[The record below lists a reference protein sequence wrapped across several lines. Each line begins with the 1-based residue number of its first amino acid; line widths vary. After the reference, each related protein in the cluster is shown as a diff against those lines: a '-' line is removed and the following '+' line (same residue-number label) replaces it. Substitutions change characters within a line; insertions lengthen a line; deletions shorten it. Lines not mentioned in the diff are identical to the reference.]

1 MKNKNLFFLIL
12 TVLSSGLLFYLYI
25 DYQSALAQGDHG
37 RDLYAFAATLRGEV
51 PYRDYWWVYGPLMPY
66 YYGLFFKFL
75 GINIPSI
82 LLGKLFLNLLAGV
95 FFYLSLALMISPV
108 FAYLG
113 VLWFWTFQPDFFFTY
128 NHAGGIA
135 MLLAATYCL
144 FAYIKTHRTAYL
156 FAGLLSIFL
165 LGLIKFNFG
174 VMALVIFLSSV
185 FMIDRAAPIPP
196 TPAKRQFYIFALF
209 IVPPILLFIY
219 AALLYDLPN
228 YEIRE
233 CFPYLKE
240 DQQYYIPLFKGLST
254 WIKMILGNVVAS
266 WQNSL
271 FGLLVIGSMLQTFNR
286 LFSKTTDKKTKIQVI
301 LAIMVLCLFYSASLH
316 EFIRSGVLYRSYWA
330 RPFSMLLI
338 FLCIGFAIKNFPQ
351 MIKLAVGAFLVFLL
365 GQYWIAQV
373 PFVTQQKSPEQ
384 YLAHEKG
391 KVFLGNSPAW
401 IDTIL
406 KTTEYLQTHLGKDEL
421 FFALPYDP
429 IYYYLT
435 GKQSPTRQ
443 LIFFDHIHIPPE
455 QELKI
460 IAELEQ
466 KKVNYILLSNRMDSS
481 EAGLGTFGVSYGK
494 LLKEYIVNHFSQEAT
509 FGTWNQPAG
518 WAWNHGTMILKRK

>member
-1 MKNKNLFFLIL
+1 
-12 TVLSSGLLFYLYI
+12 
-25 DYQSALAQGDHG
+25 
-37 RDLYAFAATLRGEV
+37 
-51 PYRDYWWVYGPLMPY
+51 
-66 YYGLFFKFL
+66 
-75 GINIPSI
+75 
-82 LLGKLFLNLLAGV
+82 
-95 FFYLSLALMISPV
+95 
-108 FAYLG
+108 
-113 VLWFWTFQPDFFFTY
+113 
-128 NHAGGIA
+128 
-135 MLLAATYCL
+135 
-144 FAYIKTHRTAYL
+144 
-156 FAGLLSIFL
+156 
-165 LGLIKFNFG
+165 
-174 VMALVIFLSSV
+174 
-185 FMIDRAAPIPP
+185 
-196 TPAKRQFYIFALF
+196 
-209 IVPPILLFIY
+209 
-219 AALLYDLPN
+219 
-228 YEIRE
+228 
-233 CFPYLKE
+233 
-240 DQQYYIPLFKGLST
+240 
-254 WIKMILGNVVAS
+254 
-266 WQNSL
+266 
-271 FGLLVIGSMLQTFNR
+271 
-286 LFSKTTDKKTKIQVI
+286 
-301 LAIMVLCLFYSASLH
+301 
-316 EFIRSGVLYRSYWA
+316 
-330 RPFSMLLI
+330 
-338 FLCIGFAIKNFPQ
+338 